1 MRQSKFLFQTHREI
15 PKDAEVISHQLMMRS
30 GMLLK
35 LASGVYSYFPLLFR
49 AIQKFE
55 SIVREELEKSGCQEI
70 LMPFVQPSDLWTE
83 SGRWGAYG
91 KELLRFQDRKN
102 NDFCLGP
109 THEEVVTDMVRK
121 TIKSYKQLPI
131 NVFQIQTKFRDEIRP
146 RFGLLRGRE
155 FIMKDGYSFHTD
167 DADCDQEYWNM
178 FETYKRIFTRVGL
191 TFRAVEADSGAIG
204 GSFTHEFHVLAESGE
219 DSILS
224 CNHCDYTS
232 NIEKTECRLLSKTPA
247 NPVPLKPNHFYTPGV
262 LGQVEQARHMVDSGH
277 PQGMPLAQTTKLY
290 LMKVIDL
297 ANQESVWGAVIA
309 GSHELNLVKMKNT
322 IKAQSI
328 EPLDLTVAETLTQ
341 CKSGFMGPVG
351 LDQINF
357 IVDQE
362 LKGQTSLTCG
372 ANKTDYHHFGFTPE
386 RDIKNLHWGDIRNAE
401 AGDRCAR
408 CEQGT
413 YLAFRGIEVG
423 QVFKLG
429 LKYSLPMKCNFLDMN
444 GKDKPMVMGCYG
456 IGITRTVAA
465 AIEQNHDADGIVW
478 PTSIAPYHFHILN
491 LDSDSPET
499 SRVVNSLE
507 AFLKNEGIEFLID
520 DRSALSPGAK
530 FKDADLLGLPYRV
543 TVGSKGLNE
552 GIVEIRNRKTKE
564 VQKISIDLLH
574 AKILEINQNL
584 N

>member
-167 DADCDQEYWNM
+167 DADCDKEYWNM

-232 NIEKTECRLLSKTPA
+232 NIEKT
-247 NPVPLKPNHFYTPGV
+247 
-262 LGQVEQARHMVDSGH
+262 
-277 PQGMPLAQTTKLY
+277 
-290 LMKVIDL
+290 
-297 ANQESVWGAVIA
+297 
-309 GSHELNLVKMKNT
+309 
-322 IKAQSI
+322 
-328 EPLDLTVAETLTQ
+328 
-341 CKSGFMGPVG
+341 
-351 LDQINF
+351 
-357 IVDQE
+357 
-362 LKGQTSLTCG
+362 
-372 ANKTDYHHFGFTPE
+372 
-386 RDIKNLHWGDIRNAE
+386 
-401 AGDRCAR
+401 
-408 CEQGT
+408 
-413 YLAFRGIEVG
+413 
-423 QVFKLG
+423 
-429 LKYSLPMKCNFLDMN
+429 
-444 GKDKPMVMGCYG
+444 
-456 IGITRTVAA
+456 
-465 AIEQNHDADGIVW
+465 
-478 PTSIAPYHFHILN
+478 
-491 LDSDSPET
+491 
-499 SRVVNSLE
+499 
-507 AFLKNEGIEFLID
+507 
-520 DRSALSPGAK
+520 
-530 FKDADLLGLPYRV
+530 
-543 TVGSKGLNE
+543 
-552 GIVEIRNRKTKE
+552 
-564 VQKISIDLLH
+564 
-574 AKILEINQNL
+574 
-584 N
+584 